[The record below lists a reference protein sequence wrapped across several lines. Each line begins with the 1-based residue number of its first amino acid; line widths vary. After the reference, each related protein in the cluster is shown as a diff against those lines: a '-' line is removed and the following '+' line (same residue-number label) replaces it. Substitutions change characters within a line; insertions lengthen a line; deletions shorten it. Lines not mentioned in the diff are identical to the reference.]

1 MKKPALLFCLFAI
14 AFNNSVFAKQADL
27 QPFSKG
33 SYQQLLKQ
41 QQNRPMMLVIWSV
54 TCPSCMK
61 DMAMLKKMTDAH
73 PEILMILLSVDDF
86 SDADQVQTVLQHH
99 QLTGLQSWLF
109 TKNNSAKLRFEIDP
123 GWYGEL
129 PRTYF
134 FNKAQQRFGFSGV
147 LSEQDYESM
156 FTKILK

>member
-1 MKKPALLFCLFAI
+1 MKRSALIFCLFAL

-41 QQNRPMMLVIWSV
+41 QKNRPMMLVIWSV

-61 DMAMLKKMTDAH
+61 DMATLKKLTDAH
-73 PEILMILLSVDDF
+73 PEILTILLSVDDF
-86 SDADQVQTVLQHH
+86 SDADQVQTILQQH
-99 QLTGLQSWLF
+99 QLTNLQNWLF
-109 TKNNSAKLRFEIDP
+109 TENNSAKLRFEIDP
-123 GWYGEL
+123 SWYGEL

-134 FNKAQQRFGFSGV
+134 FNKAQQRTGASGV
-147 LSEQDYESM
+147 LSEQDFDTLFS
-156 FTKILK
+156 KILK